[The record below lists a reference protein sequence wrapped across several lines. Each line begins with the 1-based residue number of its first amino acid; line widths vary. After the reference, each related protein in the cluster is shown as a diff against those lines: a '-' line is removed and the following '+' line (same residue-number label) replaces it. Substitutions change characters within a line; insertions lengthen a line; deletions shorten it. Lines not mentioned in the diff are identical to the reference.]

1 MRKQALVLFKDK
13 REPFFVGGSRKTDE
27 IYFVG
32 SDLKVKDLDGHIHNY
47 ENILLEG
54 QNGCVVSNLDRVQS
68 EADVVVII
76 DDNDDEVTLSMPE
89 WMLTW
94 LLDNGTANEGGIFDL
109 WVEDNY
115 IGLKNR

>member
-1 MRKQALVLFKDK
+1 MRKQALVIFKDNRK
-13 REPFFVGGSRKTDE
+13 PFFVGGSRKTDE
-27 IYFVG
+27 IYFEG

-54 QNGCVVSNLDRVQS
+54 QCGFIVSNLDRVQS

-94 LLDNGTANEGGIFDL
+94 LLDNGTANEGIFDL
-109 WVEDNY
+109 WIEDDY
-115 IGLKNR
+115 ICLKNR